1 MQEINNILQLKEKLQ
16 NKVDA
21 IEIKSLMAKH
31 KQNSCNVK
39 ITNVFTNEDKLIIDL
54 EITPPRVVNHVQL
67 PISDKKFPSLTDGCF
82 YAPYVPEKIEPI
94 IVIDGEVTSNIKRK

>member
-21 IEIKSLMAKH
+21 IEIKSLMSKH

-39 ITNVFTNEDKLIIDL
+39 IKDIFTDEDKLIIDL

-67 PISDKKFPSLTDGCF
+67 PISLRNSLH
-82 YAPYVPEKIEPI
+82 
-94 IVIDGEVTSNIKRK
+94 